1 MRVLVRK
8 RLKVDGEN
16 ILANCRME
24 KKGQRWLGDDV
35 RRGGGRWNEKLIRRG
50 VRRESE
56 VFLVASEIRKGL
68 RKGCAKVS

>member
-1 MRVLVRK
+1 M
-8 RLKVDGEN
+8 VDSAGEVCGS
-16 ILANCRME
+16 A
-24 KKGQRWLGDDV
+24 
-35 RRGGGRWNEKLIRRG
+35 RGGGRWNEKLIRRG

>member
-1 MRVLVRK
+1 
-8 RLKVDGEN
+8 
-16 ILANCRME
+16 ME

-35 RRGGGRWNEKLIRRG
+35 RRGGGRWNERLIRMG

-68 RKGCAKVS
+68 RKGCAMVS